1 MPRAFLWV
9 VAAVNAV
16 LALAGAGY
24 AAYRHV
30 PAAIAV
36 PIVAAFLLQISFY
49 LMPGFP
55 EARRWLAGRFPPQR
69 LALLSVLWSVA
80 PYVIYSVP
88 TGVFQAGA
96 VLKLVALCT
105 IVGFIFV
112 VFPTDDPRFTWQDLV
127 ALAPVAIT
135 LLGRQLREI
144 YQSPLPGLRL
154 EVMGQ
159 IMIISLGATAF
170 LVLRRLEGTGYRF
183 AMSAGEWKI
192 GVKQFVFFLLLGG
205 PVALATGFAR
215 VGLLPVQALAYPLA
229 AAGIF
234 LGMYAVV
241 ALFEEL
247 FFRGILQ
254 NLVAT
259 TLGSA
264 LGAQAA
270 ASLAFGLCHLGF
282 RGFPNWRA
290 ALVNTIL
297 GWFCGQAYRERRS
310 VVASSITHALV
321 TTTWRLF
328 FSG

>member
-9 VAAVNAV
+9 LAAVNAV

-24 AAYRHV
+24 AAYHHV
-30 PAAIAV
+30 PAAVAA

-49 LMPGFP
+49 LVPGFP
-55 EARRWLAGRFPPQR
+55 EVRQALAERFSTQR
-69 LALLSVLWSVA
+69 LAILAVLWSVA
-80 PYVIYSVP
+80 PYLVYSVP
-88 TGVFQAGA
+88 TGVFHIDAFLKLA
-96 VLKLVALCT
+96 VLCA

-112 VFPTDDPRFTWQDLV
+112 AFPTQRPGISWQDV
-127 ALAPVAIT
+127 AALAPVAVT
-135 LLGRQLREI
+135 LLGRQLHEI
-144 YQSPLPGLRL
+144 YQSPMPGLRL

-159 IMIISLGATAF
+159 IMIIALGAMAF
-170 LVLRRLEGTGYRF
+170 LVFRRLEGTGYRF
-183 AMSAGEWKI
+183 AMSAGEWRTAAR
-192 GVKQFVFFLLLGG
+192 QFVFFLLLGG
-205 PVALATGFAR
+205 PLAVLTGFAR
-215 VGLLPVQALAYPLA
+215 FGLLQVQAWVYPFA

-241 ALFEEL
+241 ALFEEF

-254 NLVAT
+254 NLAT
-259 TLGSA
+259 ATLGSSVC
-264 LGAQAA
+264 AQVA

-290 ALVNTIL
+290 VAVNVVL

-321 TTTWRLF
+321 ATIWRLF

>member
-9 VAAVNAV
+9 LAAVNAV

-30 PAAIAV
+30 PAAVAA

-49 LMPGFP
+49 LVPGFP
-55 EARRWLAGRFPPQR
+55 EVRQALAERFSTQR
-69 LALLSVLWSVA
+69 LAILAVLWSVA
-80 PYVIYSVP
+80 PYLVYSVP
-88 TGVFQAGA
+88 TGVFHIDAF
-96 VLKLVALCT
+96 LKLAALCA

-112 VFPTDDPRFTWQDLV
+112 VFPTENPGVTWQDLV
-127 ALAPVAIT
+127 ALAPVAVT

-144 YQSPLPGLRL
+144 YQSPMPGLRL
-154 EVMGQ
+154 ETMGQ
-159 IMIISLGATAF
+159 IMIIALGATAF
-170 LVLRRLEGTGYRF
+170 LVFRRLQGTGYRF
-183 AMSAGEWKI
+183 PMSAPEWKT
-192 GVKQFVFFLLLGG
+192 GAKQFVFFLLLGG
-205 PVALATGFAR
+205 PLAILTGFAR
-215 VGLLPVQALAYPLA
+215 FGLLQVRAWVYPLA

-264 LGAQAA
+264 LAAQAA
-270 ASLAFGLCHLGF
+270 ASVAFGLCHLGF
-282 RGFPNWRA
+282 RGFPNWKA

-297 GWFCGQAYRERRS
+297 GWFCGQAYREHRS

-321 TTTWRLF
+321 TTTWRLL

>member
-1 MPRAFLWV
+1 
-9 VAAVNAV
+9 
-16 LALAGAGY
+16 
-24 AAYRHV
+24 
-30 PAAIAV
+30 
-36 PIVAAFLLQISFY
+36 
-49 LMPGFP
+49 
-55 EARRWLAGRFPPQR
+55 
-69 LALLSVLWSVA
+69 
-80 PYVIYSVP
+80 
-88 TGVFQAGA
+88 
-96 VLKLVALCT
+96 
-105 IVGFIFV
+105 
-112 VFPTDDPRFTWQDLV
+112 
-127 ALAPVAIT
+127 
-135 LLGRQLREI
+135 
-144 YQSPLPGLRL
+144 
-154 EVMGQ
+154 MGQ

-183 AMSAGEWKI
+183 AMSAGDWKT

-254 NLVAT
+254 NLAAT

-264 LGAQAA
+264 LGAQVA